1 MPEYD
6 PTQPKDVKKVLK
18 VISKVYCKF
27 LKSVDFD
34 DELFLRGINEGKNK
48 FLSNA
53 WGLFWQGSKY
63 DKTQYISEKALEELR
78 IKGKNADLVFEHIV
92 PKKAYQTMIENE
104 AKKKKQDLDEK
115 YIESLLSKYWL
126 TATVTADEDKA
137 LNRKAKEIGL
147 YSNNQFL
154 RYKEENITL
163 LRNENLVLNQEKFA
177 ELSGKL

>member
-1 MPEYD
+1 M
-6 PTQPKDVKKVLK
+6 TM
-18 VISKVYCKF
+18 
-27 LKSVDFD
+27 
-34 DELFLRGINEGKNK
+34 
-48 FLSNA
+48 
-53 WGLFWQGSKY
+53 
-63 DKTQYISEKALEELR
+63 
-78 IKGKNADLVFEHIV
+78 LV
-92 PKKAYQTMIENE
+92 
-104 AKKKKQDLDEK
+104 DEK